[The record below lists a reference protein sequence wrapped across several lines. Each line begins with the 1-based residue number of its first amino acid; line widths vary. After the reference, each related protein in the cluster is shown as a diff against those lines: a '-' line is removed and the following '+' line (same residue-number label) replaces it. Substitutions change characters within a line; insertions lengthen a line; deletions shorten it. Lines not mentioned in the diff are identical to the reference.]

1 MNESGTKINIKD
13 FFKYAYTK
21 WKMVLFITVF
31 ITVVFAIFGFVKT
44 KNKLGDYATAIVNYE
59 EILQNYNAKISNLE
73 KASSLEKNLY
83 DKVLE
88 YSENSYMMNLDEN
101 NIVSCNKVY
110 VLNCH
115 VNEKDNVSNQ
125 QSAYLVLRLLNDDFR
140 RYIEWDKLESNL
152 GISRYMINQ
161 LINIKTNY
169 SEFSITINVKWR
181 DKEGAELIMNS
192 IISAFTNN
200 KDKMSELNGYS
211 VSELDVEFV
220 EGEDQEIVNSQ
231 YSVSNLVDN
240 YTDNYESDTE
250 KLEKSIEPSAP
261 RIEDY
266 SIFGVFKSSIKYILV
281 GIIFGIMIGLLCVFE
296 YFSKKG
302 IIYSVEEYEKLSGN
316 VLLADCSDSNMM
328 DNASRRL
335 NKFISNRGKEKIMF
349 VYDDN
354 NDNCDN
360 LNQLVKTINSK
371 EVYVGGN
378 LSVDMTALKL
388 LKEVD
393 SVVMVYTNKKTSLK
407 DVVKYNDF
415 MKQIDKKILGCIVV

>member
-88 YSENSYMMNLDEN
+88 YSENSYMMNLDEK

-110 VLNCH
+110 VLNCD
-115 VNEKDNVSNQ
+115 VNEKDNVSNK

-152 GISRYMINQ
+152 GISRYMIDQ

-169 SEFSITINVKWR
+169 SEFSITINVKWK

-266 SIFGVFKSSIKYILV
+266 SIFGIFKSSIKYILV